1 MTHLP
6 DVLLV
11 TGAVAVCVGLWQA
24 WPPLAWIVGG
34 VAAIIAGLGIQYK
47 QRKGPPQ

>member
-6 DVLLV
+6 DILLV
-11 TGAVAVCVGLWQA
+11 AGAAAVCVGLWQA

-34 VAAIIAGLGIQYK
+34 AVAIAVGLVIQHK
-47 QRKGPPQ
+47 QRKGPLQ